1 MVSKWVKIFWQ
12 DIVNF
17 NKQQS
22 ILLFSFKAKRH
33 ITLTKFI
40 VSVLCS
46 VNILPVW
53 FNVYFVSACPWVF
66 IGLTSR
72 EFIHR
77 KYRWLAILLLKEF
90 LKNFFPPTQSVWEK
104 KQNSYLYSFNL
115 NRISNLLTNKKI

>member
-12 DIVNF
+12 DNVNF

-22 ILLFSFKAKRH
+22 ILLFSFKVKRH
-33 ITLTKFI
+33 ITLTKLI

-53 FNVYFVSACPWVF
+53 FNVYCVSACPWVF

-72 EFIHR
+72 EFIYQ
-77 KYRWLAILLLKEF
+77 KYRWLAIIFKESLK
-90 LKNFFPPTQSVWEK
+90 KFFPPYSVCLGK
-104 KQNSYLYSFNL
+104 K
-115 NRISNLLTNKKI
+115 TE